1 MENDPNKKESK
12 GKRLLK
18 KALRRNSKSSNGSQ
32 SSDQSTTVSRSKS
45 FENKQQSLEIND
57 SAPLPILDG
66 TKPNPAGGAARGKAE
81 RAPPPL
87 ERVPID
93 DKKSKKMVDIQES
106 RNEVYEEAA
115 SASKSDANA
124 TSLKLDNTVRHSEA
138 ESSKKNLKRVRWIV
152 HLISV

>member
-18 KALRRNSKSSNGSQ
+18 KALRRNSKSSNSSQ
-32 SSDQSTTVSRSKS
+32 SSEPSTTVSRSKS

-66 TKPNPAGGAARGKAE
+66 TKPNPAGGARGRPE

-87 ERVPID
+87 ERIPID
-93 DKKSKKMVDIQES
+93 EKKSKKMVDIQES

-124 TSLKLDNTVRHSEA
+124 TSLKLENTVRHSEA
-138 ESSKKNLKRVRWIV
+138 ESSKKNLKRVR
-152 HLISV
+152 